1 MEIGERVRMLRKGK
15 GMTQGDLANATRIVN
30 QVYISRLETGRLKN
44 VKPHIAKALSE
55 ALGVSL
61 EYLIL
66 GDEPLIRPSDP
77 GNQPVQVLTKVPDVS
92 ADHLFPEEEPSKP
105 SGNSAQ
111 DSCSNA
117 KKWLRAGESETTCT
131 EATSGEHTW
140 TNGASSRNTG
150 SHTPG
155 EGLPLTDFGTSFW
168 N

>member
-66 GDEPLIRPSDP
+66 GDEPFIRPSGP
-77 GNQPVQVLTKVPDVS
+77 GNQPVQVLSKVPDVS
-92 ADHLFPEEEPSKP
+92 ADHLFPEEEPMRRP
-105 SGNSAQ
+105 ARSGNQSVQRFLSIFLSLDPSQQAQ
-111 DSCSNA
+111 VMNFTA
-117 KKWLRAGESETTCT
+117 FINRGEKD
-131 EATSGEHTW
+131 ASGGGEE
-140 TNGASSRNTG
+140 SS
-150 SHTPG
+150 
-155 EGLPLTDFGTSFW
+155 
-168 N
+168 